1 MSSVSSLVESVPME
15 RQREVFSP
23 SKAFA
28 AESLPGPVRLAREVC
43 KERDMNSRI
52 EPTIVFTS
60 GETAPLCIA
69 FLWEMLRSTRFKLLV
84 VATIGLFALIHPYQP
99 LTLQRWEIITIIAVV
114 GLMVFICYL
123 SVFLFFV
130 QFSQRLGL
138 RYLRTVWL
146 LFATSLLAS
155 FAGQL
160 LLPIFGETPN
170 SVAETL
176 LVWVFH
182 FMVFTGLEIIFST
195 LVLPE
200 IMVGLQSASKRQA
213 EVQPPT
219 VADQLITDGPGR
231 PVSEVVSTVIISD
244 KKFDPKSIKWVMAEA
259 HYISISTFDDQT
271 HFVRGR
277 LRDFLAQVSDDL
289 GFAIHRS
296 YWVAWAS
303 IQQIEV
309 EKDSMTV
316 ILDEKTSLPVAR
328 DRRTDF
334 MDEWKRREAA

>member
-1 MSSVSSLVESVPME
+1 
-15 RQREVFSP
+15 
-23 SKAFA
+23 
-28 AESLPGPVRLAREVC
+28 
-43 KERDMNSRI
+43 MNSRT
-52 EPTIVFTS
+52 EPTIVFSS

-69 FLWEMLRSTRFKLLV
+69 FVWEMLRSTRFKLFV
-84 VATIGLFALIHPYQP
+84 VATIVLFALIRPYQP
-99 LTLQRWEIITIIAVV
+99 VILQRWEAITIITVV

-123 SVFLFFV
+123 SAFLFFA

-146 LFATSLLAS
+146 LLASSLLAS
-155 FAGQL
+155 FAGQW
-160 LLPIFGETPN
+160 LLPIFGETPK

-182 FMVFTGLEIIFST
+182 FMMFTGLEIIFST

-200 IMVGLQSASKRQA
+200 IMVGLQSASQRQA
-213 EVQPPT
+213 VVQPLK
-219 VADQLITDGPGR
+219 VADQLITEGPAR
-231 PVSEVVSTVIISD
+231 PVSEGVSAVIISD
-244 KKFDPKSIKWVMAEA
+244 KRFDQRSIKFVMAGE

-271 HFVRGR
+271 RLVRGR

-296 YWVAWAS
+296 YWVAWAA
-303 IQQIEV
+303 ILQVEV

-316 ILDEKTSLPVAR
+316 VLDEKTSLPVAR
-328 DRRTDF
+328 GRRTDF